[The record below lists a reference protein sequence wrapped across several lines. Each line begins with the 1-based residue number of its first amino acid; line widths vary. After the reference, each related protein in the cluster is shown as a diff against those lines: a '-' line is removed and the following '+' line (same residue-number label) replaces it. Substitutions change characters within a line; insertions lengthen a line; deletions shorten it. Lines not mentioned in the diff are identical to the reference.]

1 LHNIKSSVS
10 VNAGVSSKNLGSTG
24 SCGFLRLYP
33 GFWYWGYLVFSEL
46 LAAALRYRLGTP
58 ENIVNTVGITR
69 WRWSL
74 ELPGSYR

>member
-1 LHNIKSSVS
+1 
-10 VNAGVSSKNLGSTG
+10 
-24 SCGFLRLYP
+24 
-33 GFWYWGYLVFSEL
+33 LVFSEL